1 MKSSI
6 PIKKVVSFLA
16 IALLGQMVIG
26 QQLPLYSQY
35 VFNKFLINP
44 STAGSD
50 GFTSYNVTA
59 REQWIGYSG
68 APRTYSLSYQTRLLK
83 KKFRLRQNVFDQTI
97 YVPRNEGKVGLGAYI
112 FSDRNGLVQ
121 KTGFQT
127 SYSYHAW
134 LADFTQMSMGIG
146 LTGYFYRINVNENSF
161 GSSDEPLLNNNLLRR
176 GVFIP
181 DIDFGIYFLNPRFDI
196 GFSAL
201 QLIGA
206 AAKIGSS
213 AYNNYWMDRHYYIF
227 GSYNFKAGRKG
238 ELEPAVLVKMSEQL
252 RPQAD
257 IGINYIHDRGF
268 WAGLTYR
275 TGGAVIANVRFKV
288 IPSRIN
294 MTSLFFGYAFD
305 FTVNKI
311 QRVTYGTHEITMA
324 VKFGDSAKRFRW
336 LDRY

>member
-1 MKSSI
+1 MKSRSAI
-6 PIKKVVSFLA
+6 IRLA
-16 IALLGQMVIG
+16 AILAFMLPGHLVLG

-44 STAGSD
+44 SAAGSD

-68 APRTYSLSYQTRLLK
+68 APRTYSLSYQTRVLK
-83 KKFRLRQNVFDQTI
+83 RKYRLKQNLFDHTV
-97 YVPRNEGKVGLGAYI
+97 YVPKKDGRVGLGAYI
-112 FSDRNGLVQ
+112 FSDRNGLIE

-134 LADFTQMSMGIG
+134 ITDYTQMSLGMG
-146 LTGYFYRINVNENSF
+146 LSGYFYRINVNATSF
-161 GSSDEPLLNNNLLRR
+161 EASEEPLLYNDLLRR

-181 DIDFGIYFLNPRFDI
+181 DIDFGIYILNPRFDI

-201 QLIGA
+201 QLVGA
-206 AAKIGSS
+206 AAKIGNA
-213 AYNNYWMDRHYYIF
+213 AYNNYWMDRHFYLF
-227 GSYNFKAGRKG
+227 GSYDFRAGLKG
-238 ELEPAVLVKMSEQL
+238 ELEPAFLVKMSEQM

-257 IGINYIHDRGF
+257 IGFNYIHDRGF

-275 TGGAVIANVRFKV
+275 TGGALIANVRFKV

-336 LDRY
+336 MDRY